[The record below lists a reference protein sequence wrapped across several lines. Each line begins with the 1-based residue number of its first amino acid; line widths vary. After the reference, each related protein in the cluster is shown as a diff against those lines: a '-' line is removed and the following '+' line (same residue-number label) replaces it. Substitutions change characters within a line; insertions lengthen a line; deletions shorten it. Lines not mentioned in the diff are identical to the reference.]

1 MKTSILT
8 INGNVALNN
17 KLHILRP
24 WRNPLEKLK
33 EFFTATFES
42 DWEKKTGLNWQEWG
56 KFPHL

>member
-8 INGNVALNN
+8 IKGNVALNN

-42 DWEKKTGLNWQEWG
+42 DWEKKTV
-56 KFPHL
+56 